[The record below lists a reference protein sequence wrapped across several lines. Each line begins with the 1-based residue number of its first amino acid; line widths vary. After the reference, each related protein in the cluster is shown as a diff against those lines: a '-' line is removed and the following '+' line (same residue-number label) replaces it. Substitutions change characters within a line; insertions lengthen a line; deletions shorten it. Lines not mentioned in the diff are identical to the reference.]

1 MRPEADQGKSVGG
14 DSRVKTPEGGRNK
27 RPWRGGDRQRQRE
40 DKNTEV
46 FQWQSACVLTNKQVL
61 VFFFP

>member
-14 DSRVKTPEGGRNK
+14 DSGVKTPEGGRNK
-27 RPWRGGDRQRQRE
+27 STWRGGDRQRE

-46 FQWQSACVLTNKQVL
+46 FQWQAACVLTNKQV
-61 VFFFP
+61 FFFSLN